1 MVGKERK
8 WQWSQESAD
17 ARARK
22 AEAKLVEI
30 RGSFRQEQ
38 LTQMAK
44 IHRLEEE
51 ARNARLEPQMAKN
64 NSKALATDSAPI
76 EQLQPFL

>member
-1 MVGKERK
+1 M
-8 WQWSQESAD
+8 
-17 ARARK
+17 
-22 AEAKLVEI
+22 EI

-51 ARNARLEPQMAKN
+51 VRNARLEAQMARN
-64 NSKALATDSAPI
+64 NSKASGTGTVPA
-76 EQLQPFL
+76 EQSQPFL

>member
-1 MVGKERK
+1 M
-8 WQWSQESAD
+8 QETAD
-17 ARARK
+17 ERARK

-51 ARNARLEPQMAKN
+51 VRTARLEAQMAKN
-64 NSKALATDSAPI
+64 NSKASGTGSAPV
-76 EQLQPFL
+76 EQSQPFL